1 MQAGEEHEAAEPS
14 RYFRDG
20 QWFSVKQG
28 DWVDPSS
35 EIKMD
40 FLKKANKAME
50 EVEGVSDT
58 LEKAGDVVET
68 SAEILEEA
76 GQLVE
81 NGGDLQ
87 EVVEQ
92 TVEVLEE
99 TREVVEETQEVV
111 EETKEILDETEE
123 FIEKFEAVEKYRKES
138 EGQSSGASAAA
149 AGVDIVIHAAEEIA
163 EEDQSVV
170 EEVAAGVQE
179 KAEEVIEEKVEE
191 VIKES
196 AKEEEAYEY
205 RANEEETCEE
215 VAAED
220 EGDAEAY
227 YRENGLLKESEDV
240 KVVEEDT
247 KSIVSVFATVGDES
261 KTVFKG
267 GEALT
272 NGHTGSEVENF
283 DIDGNGQ
290 VVVGGVIVAND
301 SDKVSLSGSIR
312 SVKSRTG
319 SIKSIKST
327 TGSVRSVQ
335 STRNSV
341 RSIQSVKERGSI
353 LEESIFKTQDVEVEN
368 DNVSVK
374 SRTGSVRSVKSNRS
388 SVRSVQSVKERQ
400 SILEDSIFNKE
411 EAEVEDDNISV
422 KTLTEEDENKDADSY
437 SYKAREDTESL
448 MGDDE
453 KEPEVFYRENGY
465 DKGDGDNVSVISY
478 DVNSDYIP
486 SLHQR
491 VGSVKKVAKTEPT
504 AEMPKTAPEPAP
516 RRTPEA
522 PAPAPAPAPAIQSKT
537 SYEEERSQ
545 IDFDDVVRQNQE
557 KYRSET
563 KLTNEQVLDNI
574 AREEGEDRP
583 NISQLLAWAKG
594 TKKPKTETFV
604 VRSKKREDVLK
615 RAVDIGGVD
624 MVIEEKTKKEEKVP
638 VVQEKTVAPQE
649 EAAVTREWLEV
660 ALKEASKAEVV
671 NIVKIEFEKLPLGVH
686 KVQVVAKLNG
696 GHKDQEFNWVIQP
709 AEKLEGRSLL
719 IADLTNKLGRMSGK
733 VPAPFQRVQYSD
745 AKHAALD
752 DISNYSSCV
761 DKVLD
766 EAHLKVAVR
775 AMARLHALS
784 LVHLANDVG
793 AAKSL
798 AEPGYTRDQQG
809 STKAAL
815 V

>member
-40 FLKKANKAME
+40 FLKKAKAAAE
-50 EVEGVSDT
+50 DVEKVSDT

-68 SAEILEEA
+68 SAEILDEA

-92 TVEVLEE
+92 TVEVL
-99 TREVVEETQEVV
+99 EETQEVV

-196 AKEEEAYEY
+196 AKEEEVYEY

-240 KVVEEDT
+240 KEVEEDT
-247 KSIVSVFATVGDES
+247 KSIVSVSATVGDES

-327 TGSVRSVQ
+327 TGSVRSVK

-341 RSIQSVKERGSI
+341 RSVQSVKERGSI

-522 PAPAPAPAPAIQSKT
+522 PAPAPASQSKT

-615 RAVDIGGVD
+615 RAVDIGGVE
-624 MVIEEKTKKEEKVP
+624 MVIQEKAKKEEEKVDA
-638 VVQEKTVAPQE
+638 VKEKVTAPQA

-660 ALKEASKAEVV
+660 ALKEASQTEVV
-671 NIVKIEFEKLPLGVH
+671 NIVKIEFEKP
-686 KVQVVAKLNG
+686 
-696 GHKDQEFNWVIQP
+696 
-709 AEKLEGRSLL
+709 
-719 IADLTNKLGRMSGK
+719 
-733 VPAPFQRVQYSD
+733 
-745 AKHAALD
+745 
-752 DISNYSSCV
+752 
-761 DKVLD
+761 
-766 EAHLKVAVR
+766 
-775 AMARLHALS
+775 
-784 LVHLANDVG
+784 
-793 AAKSL
+793 
-798 AEPGYTRDQQG
+798 
-809 STKAAL
+809 
-815 V
+815 

>member
-28 DWVDPSS
+28 DWVNPSS

-40 FLKKANKAME
+40 FLKKANKALE
-50 EVEGVSDT
+50 EVEAVSDT

-68 SAEILEEA
+68 SAEILDEA

-92 TVEVLEE
+92 TVEVL
-99 TREVVEETQEVV
+99 EETQEVV

-138 EGQSSGASAAA
+138 EEHSSSSVSGAA
-149 AGVDIVIHAAEEIA
+149 AGVDIVIHAAEEIV
-163 EEDQSVV
+163 EGDQGVL
-170 EEVAAGVQE
+170 EEVAAVVQE
-179 KAEEVIEEKVEE
+179 KIEEIIE
-191 VIKES
+191 ES

-220 EGDAEAY
+220 EADAEAY
-227 YRENGLLKESEDV
+227 YRENGLHKESVD
-240 KVVEEDT
+240 VEEAAENT

-261 KTVFKG
+261 KTIFKG

-290 VVVGGVIVAND
+290 VVVGGIVVAND

-327 TGSVRSVQ
+327 TGSVRSVK

-341 RSIQSVKERGSI
+341 RSVQSVKERGSI

-388 SVRSVQSVKERQ
+388 SVRSVQSVEERQ

-465 DKGDGDNVSVISY
+465 DKGDSDNVSVISY

-522 PAPAPAPAPAIQSKT
+522 PAPAPAPAPASQSKT

-594 TKKPKTETFV
+594 TKKPKTESFV

-696 GHKDQEFNWVIQP
+696 GHKDQEFNWVIRP

>member
-1 MQAGEEHEAAEPS
+1 MQAGEEREAAEPS

-40 FLKKANKAME
+40 FLKKANKALE
-50 EVEGVSDT
+50 EVETVSDT
-58 LEKAGDVVET
+58 
-68 SAEILEEA
+68 LEEA
-76 GQLVE
+76 GQLAE
-81 NGGDLQ
+81 NGGGLQ

-92 TVEVLEE
+92 TV
-99 TREVVEETQEVV
+99 EVVEETQEVV

-138 EGQSSGASAAA
+138 EEHNGVTAAAA
-149 AGVDIVIHAAEEIA
+149 AGVDIVIHAAEEIL
-163 EEDQSVV
+163 EEDQGVI
-170 EEVAAGVQE
+170 EEVAA
-179 KAEEVIEEKVEE
+179 VIQEKVEE
-191 VIKES
+191 IIEKTEEVGE
-196 AKEEEAYEY
+196 KEEEAYEY
-205 RANEEETCEE
+205 RANDEETCEE

-220 EGDAEAY
+220 A
-227 YRENGLLKESEDV
+227 
-240 KVVEEDT
+240 
-247 KSIVSVFATVGDES
+247 KSIVSVFASIGNES
-261 KTVFKG
+261 KTVFKA

-272 NGHTGSEVENF
+272 NGHIGSEVENF

-290 VVVGGVIVAND
+290 VVEGGVVVADD
-301 SDKVSLSGSIR
+301 SDKISMNGSTR

-319 SIKSIKST
+319 STWSIKST
-327 TGSVRSVQ
+327 TGSVRSVK
-335 STRNSV
+335 STRSSV
-341 RSIQSVKERGSI
+341 RSIQSVKERPSI
-353 LEESIFKTQDVEVEN
+353 LEESIFKTHDVEVEN

-374 SRTGSVRSVKSNRS
+374 SRTGSVRSVKSNTS
-388 SVRSVQSVKERQ
+388 SVRSVQSVKERP
-400 SILEDSIFNKE
+400 SILEDSVFNRDEK
-411 EAEVEDDNISV
+411 EVEDDNISV
-422 KTLTEEDENKDADSY
+422 KTLTEEDENKDVDSY

-478 DVNSDYIP
+478 DVNTDYIP

-491 VGSVKKVAKTEPT
+491 VGSVKKVADKVET
-504 AEMPKTAPEPAP
+504 PKTAPEPAP
-516 RRTPEA
+516 RSA
-522 PAPAPAPAPAIQSKT
+522 PAPAPATQ

-545 IDFDDVVRQNQE
+545 IDFDDVVRQNQK
-557 KYRSET
+557 KYRGET
-563 KLTNEQVLDNI
+563 KLSNEQVLDNI

-594 TKKPKTETFV
+594 TRKAKTETFV

-615 RAVDIGGVD
+615 RAVDIGGVE
-624 MVIEEKTKKEEKVP
+624 MVIEEKAKKEEENVE
-638 VVQEKTVAPQE
+638 VVKEKPAGPQA

-660 ALKEASKAEVV
+660 ALKEASQTEVV
-671 NIVKIEFEKLPLGVH
+671 NIVKIEFEKLAQGVH
-686 KVQVVAKLNG
+686 KVQVVAKLG
-696 GHKDQEFNWVIQP
+696 GGFKDQEFHWVIRP

-719 IADLTNKLGRMSGK
+719 VADLISKLGRLSSK
-733 VPAPFQRVQYSD
+733 VVAPFQRVQYSD

-752 DISNYSSCV
+752 DISNYSPCV
-761 DKVLD
+761 DNVLD
-766 EAHLKVAVR
+766 EAHLKIAVR

-784 LVHLANDVG
+784 LVYLASDVG
-793 AAKSL
+793 SAKSL

-809 STKAAL
+809 PTKAAL
-815 V
+815 EASWSGLVEKLSGEGV